1 MFITHRIKKKHDSS
15 LKVTVVQT
23 VVKAVVGVDT
33 VVKAVVGVGTVV
45 QTVVGKGAVVQTVV
59 GKTVVGK
66 TVVGKG
72 GVVDEGGGG
81 GEDSGVSSDD
91 SGISLGLTPLPLD
104 LGGLNKGNVGG
115 LGLSNLGGIDNGL
128 RGDSSVDRG
137 DKGLGVEGGSNSGVD
152 RGNGQTGVLG
162 SEAKGIGNIVDN
174 LELAG
179 GVDVRVSSAHSGE
192 GVSDLLLLGVEVG
205 VSVVDVLELILGVEL
220 ASADVGSSVGGGN
233 NRGSGNG
240 GSSSVG
246 GGNSG
251 SSNSGSSNNGSSG
264 SVRQTVVTE
273 TVIGEGTV
281 VETVVGQG
289 AVVGQAVVDCGGQLS
304 GGTSGQDGAQNGL
317 KIYNKKIITIYKY
330 VLI

>member
-23 VVKAVVGVDT
+23 VVKAVVGVGT
-33 VVKAVVGVGTVV
+33 VVKAVVGAGTVV
-45 QTVVGKGAVVQTVV
+45 KAVVGEGAVVQTVV
-59 GKTVVGK
+59 GKTG
-66 TVVGKG
+66 
-72 GVVDEGGGG
+72 VDEGGGG
-81 GEDSGVSSDD
+81 GEDGGVSSDD

-162 SEAKGIGNIVDN
+162 SEAKGIGNIVNN

-264 SVRQTVVTE
+264 SVRQTVVGEGTVVAE

-317 KIYNKKIITIYKY
+317 KIYNKKIIKIYKY
-330 VLI
+330 VFI